1 MNQMDHGGYG
11 EHEDGHGEEES
22 MVMHEGK

>member
-1 MNQMDHGGYG
+1 MDHGGYG